1 MTNPRT
7 KHIRNAGFRDKSNN
21 NMIERLHGTMRE
33 RDKVM
38 RALRSTDPSQTII
51 DGLRAYYNFIRPYI
65 TLNGK
70 TPAEEVNI
78 DLGLGENRWRSIVR
92 KATTR

>member
-1 MTNPRT
+1 
-7 KHIRNAGFRDKSNN
+7 
-21 NMIERLHGTMRE
+21 MRE

-38 RALRSTDPSQTII
+38 RALRSTDPGQTII
-51 DGLRAYYNFIRPYI
+51 DGLRAYYNFIRPHI